1 MLNNMRASVL
11 IFQSLVFIFCLLGS
25 KVHAQIDYFPSKPA
39 VSEGYMLSR
48 FCRNLNQFR
57 ILRFEVD
64 GEGNTYVL
72 GHLQTVHNS
81 QPNNF
86 LAAELFYTAIN
97 PLAIYIE
104 QNSDNPQ
111 TQITFLTKISPQ
123 AEVLWFKKVNFE
135 MQEFFVHGNK
145 IYTFVR
151 NFNGVSFPPVPFN
164 VAINNESF
172 PVSQSTGEGLIVF
185 DKTYGTPLKVFPH
198 GNIGKYYFFSNK
210 LTASIPTYFYSYDLV
225 VFDENEEVI
234 NGPFAPP
241 FGLSM
246 ITRNRKNNEHF
257 MLQGQDFYRVFID
270 ENNHLSRTLIM
281 NISEAGTPGFGTI
294 NQIVEHDGYY
304 YFFNSTSLGSF
315 NELILKYD
323 ATGNLLL
330 QIGVLDIYGGTTEGI
345 DIDGQGNIWLITRS
359 SYLKFY
365 NYKDVTNT
373 VYYTDNKEQVI
384 EPSLVKFDGNT
395 GKPLFSYR
403 IGINTSGG
411 STYGNNNLSVKNHV
425 WINPDKTKIYATI
438 FSDKDFLLI
447 PREDTYDYIAS
458 QIYCSNVSSPAGH
471 YGLVW
476 YDLSGIPILEV
487 NEISTMNTFSVY
499 PVPSSGSF
507 TIEFAGDEERI
518 FTLIDITGKELDVI
532 HANVSPFVVNQAL
545 TSGIYFLKDNKTGQ
559 SLKLIVNHE

>member
-1 MLNNMRASVL
+1 MRTSVL
-11 IFQSLVFIFCLLGS
+11 ILQFLIFVSYLLGNVLYS
-25 KVHAQIDYFPSKPA
+25 QSQIDSFPSKPA
-39 VSEGYMLSR
+39 VPEGYVLSR
-48 FCRNLNQFR
+48 FCKNLNQFR
-57 ILRFEVD
+57 ILQFEVD
-64 GEGNTYVL
+64 GEGNIYVL

-111 TQITFLTKISPQ
+111 TQFSFLAKLSPQ
-123 AEVLWFKKVNFE
+123 NLVLWFKKVNFE
-135 MQEFFVHGNK
+135 MQEFFLYENK

-151 NFNGVSFPPVPFN
+151 NFNGLSFPPVPFN

-210 LTASIPTYFYSYDLV
+210 LIASIPTYFYSYDQV

-241 FGLSM
+241 FSLS
-246 ITRNRKNNEHF
+246 TVKRNKKNNEHY

-270 ENNHLSRTLIM
+270 DNNQLTRTLIM
-281 NISEAGTPGFGTI
+281 NISEVGTPGFGTI

-315 NELILKYD
+315 NEVILKYD

-345 DIDGQGNIWLITRS
+345 DIDGEGNIWLITSS
-359 SYLKFY
+359 SYLKFC

-373 VYYTDNKEQVI
+373 TYFTDNKEQVI
-384 EPSLVKFDGNT
+384 EPSLVKFDGDT

-411 STYGNNNLSVKNHV
+411 STYGNYNLSIKNHV
-425 WINPDKTKIYATI
+425 WINSGKTKIYATI
-438 FSDKDFLLI
+438 FSDKDFFLI

-458 QIYCSNVSSPAGH
+458 QIYCSSVSSPAGH
-471 YGLVW
+471 YGIAW
-476 YDLSGIPILEV
+476 YDLSSIPILEI
-487 NEISTMNTFSVY
+487 NEIKAMNTFSVY
-499 PVPSSGSF
+499 PIPSAGSF

-518 FTLIDITGKELDVI
+518 FSLIDVTGKELDVI
-532 HANVSPFVVNQAL
+532 HAGVSPFVVNQDL
-545 TSGIYFLKDNKTGQ
+545 TSGVYFLKERRTGKTIKV
-559 SLKLIVNHE
+559 LVNRY